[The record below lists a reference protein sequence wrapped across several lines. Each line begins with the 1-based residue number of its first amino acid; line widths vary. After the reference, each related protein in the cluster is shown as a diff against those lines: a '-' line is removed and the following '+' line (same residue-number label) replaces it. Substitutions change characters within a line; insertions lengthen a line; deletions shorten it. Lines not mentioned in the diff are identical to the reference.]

1 MSQTPPQ
8 EKEALEYLFRAVNE
22 HKHLMATF
30 TLATRYNEVQ
40 SLLFFISLSFSPL
53 SPFNSSLCGQGRGVP
68 LNRGKAFQLF
78 LETAQ
83 RGMSCVCRY
92 IFSMRCLFVFFVRL
106 LNF

>member
-40 SLLFFISLSFSPL
+40 SLLFFISLSFSSL
-53 SPFNSSLCGQGRGVP
+53 SPFNSS
-68 LNRGKAFQLF
+68 
-78 LETAQ
+78 
-83 RGMSCVCRY
+83 
-92 IFSMRCLFVFFVRL
+92 FFVNCKFQELCTL
-106 LNF
+106 LNYYLSSEMHYILFSI